1 MIKVLLERSVK
12 REKYRELL
20 ELIKELRSAALHQP
34 GYMTGETLVSENGI
48 VKVLVISSWVSEDH
62 WKAWLTSEQRIQ
74 LETIADALL
83 EDEVKVSVYGI
94 PDDED
99 D

>member
-20 ELIKELRSAALHQP
+20 DLIKELRSAALHQP
-34 GYMTGETLVSENGI
+34 GYMTGETLVSEDDI
-48 VKVLVISSWVSEDH
+48 VKVLVISSWVSEEH
-62 WKAWLTSEQRIQ
+62 WKAWLTSEPRIQ

-83 EDEVKVSVYGI
+83 EGEVKVSVYGI

>member
-48 VKVLVISSWVSEDH
+48 VKVLVISSWVSEEH

-99 D
+99 E

>member
-20 ELIKELRSAALHQP
+20 NLIKELRSAALHQP
-34 GYMTGETLVSENGI
+34 GYMTGETLVSEDDI

-83 EDEVKVSVYGI
+83 EDEVKVGVYGI

-99 D
+99 E